1 MNTFSTNSWRR
12 RHPSAITWLWLGGM
26 VTALLGNNPAR
37 SETIDLALGLQ
48 STDFELNVDR
58 QRGNL
63 NLDGV
68 ALRYGEVINAP
79 VRLDLLLGRTW
90 GSLKRDAPSTGI
102 SLLGYY
108 GGLDFYVT
116 FFERRPINLGAGISY
131 RYHDLDGSGVNRDVS
146 LTFSETAGRLWLAL
160 RPVDKWTLYGGTA
173 YVNIDGERLVNGDI
187 DDGADVTEW
196 ESNRHFGGARIDLG
210 AAGYLRMELHSGN
223 GSGGAVFFGQRFQM

>member
-1 MNTFSTNSWRR
+1 MKTSLTNSWRHHR
-12 RHPSAITWLWLGGM
+12 PTATAWLWLGGM
-26 VTALLGNNPAR
+26 VAALLGGGPAR

-48 STDFELNVDR
+48 STDIALTLDQ
-58 QRGNL
+58 QRGSL
-63 NLDGV
+63 NLDGL

-116 FFERRPINLGAGISY
+116 FFEHRPINLGAGISY

-146 LTFSETAGRLWLAL
+146 LTFSETAGRLWLSL
-160 RPVDKWTLYGGTA
+160 RPVGNWTIYGGTA
-173 YVNIDGERLVNGDI
+173 YADIDGERLVNGDI
-187 DDGADVTEW
+187 DNGADVREW
-196 ESNRHFGGARIDLG
+196 ENNRRFGGARIDLG
-210 AAGYLRMELHSGN
+210 AAGYLRLELHSGN
-223 GSGGAVFFGQRFQM
+223 GNGGAVFFGQRFQM